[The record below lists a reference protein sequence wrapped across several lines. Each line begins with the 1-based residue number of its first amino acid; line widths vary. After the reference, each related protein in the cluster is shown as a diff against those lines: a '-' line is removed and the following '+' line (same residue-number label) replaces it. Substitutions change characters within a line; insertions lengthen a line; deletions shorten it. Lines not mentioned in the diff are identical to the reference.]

1 MSSKRGAPGVI
12 AHEGRIYAFGGTNA
26 ESGQLSTAEVY
37 IPEEDRWEDIPSMS
51 VEHVDPSVVELE
63 GKIYVMGDVS
73 SVDPVDYKIV
83 DCYDPGR
90 KMWKRVADLQ
100 CESDNTAMIGKNIV
114 AVNWKGEL
122 HVFQFH
128 QVQDQVDEDEYFEDE
143 DEYEDTHVFL
153 TFLQKYDPKENHW
166 IKMTSPAISAFIE
179 DIYVMKKKYLPKPI
193 PK

>member
-1 MSSKRGAPGVI
+1 MSSKRGWPGVI
-12 AHEGRIYAFGGTNA
+12 AHEGRIYAFGGYNA

-73 SVDPVDYKIV
+73 SVEPVDYKIV

-122 HVFQFH
+122 HVFH
-128 QVQDQVDEDEYFEDE
+128 Q
-143 DEYEDTHVFL
+143 

>member
-1 MSSKRGAPGVI
+1 MSSKRGWPGVI

-37 IPEEDRWEDIPSMS
+37 ISEEDRWEDIPSMS
-51 VEHVDPSVVELE
+51 VERVDPSVVELE
-63 GKIYVMGDVS
+63 GKIYVMGDIS
-73 SVDPVDYKIV
+73 IDDFAYKIV

-100 CESDNTAMIGKNIV
+100 CESDNDNIA

-122 HVFQFH
+122 HVFT
-128 QVQDQVDEDEYFEDE
+128 QVQVDEDGY
-143 DEYEDTHVFL
+143 VWL
-153 TFLQKYDPKENHW
+153 TFLEKYDPKENQW
-166 IKMTSPAISAFIE
+166 IKMTSPAISAYIK
-179 DIYVMKKKYLPKPI
+179 DMYVMKKKYLPKPI